1 LVAYPHE
8 PMQVALRRL
17 GTRDISRLPVVE
29 EYGSR
34 HLLGVVR
41 RQDIVRAYNFAVVR
55 RAHSQYETAVQ
66 LAQPLEGATF
76 EHIEIPVDSPVIGR
90 RVSEI
95 NLPETCLV
103 VSVLRGDELHVVR
116 GATVLRAGDR
126 VTIFSNE
133 DCMPLVRQC
142 LIGDEKEEQ

>member
-1 LVAYPHE
+1 
-8 PMQVALRRL
+8 MWVALRRL

-29 EYGSR
+29 EEGSR

-41 RQDIVRAYNFAVVR
+41 RQDIVRAYNFAIVR
-55 RAHSQYETAVQ
+55 RTHRQYQTAAQ
-66 LAQPLEGATF
+66 LSQPLEGATF

-95 NLPETCLV
+95 NLPETCLL
-103 VSVLRGDELHVVR
+103 VSVLRGDELLVAR

-126 VTIFSNE
+126 VTIFSND
-133 DCMPLVRQC
+133 DCMPLVRQR
-142 LIGDEKEEQ
+142 LMGYEEEE